1 MKVSTKIISGF
12 LILML
17 LGLVVLLNQLS
28 LIHKMQLINRD
39 LSEINMN
46 SAITVLRMR
55 ELTDVLNNDSRK
67 YFAVRDSIYENLINE
82 SRRDLLDDLARL
94 QKTVRSA
101 SEREATAKLAA
112 ALDDYWRV
120 FNVFKLQDE
129 TDSEGLPANLTNAID
144 HLQAQT
150 EVLYEAVKG
159 SMKEQVAF
167 AADVGRQAERV
178 TRLAGIFAGLLGI
191 VVSVLIV
198 HSINDPL
205 RRLTK
210 GTRAIA
216 KGQFWHRLPAYGNDE
231 FTELARDFNVMTEKL
246 GQLDQM
252 KKDFV
257 SHVSHDLKAPLAS
270 IRQIMHLLL
279 QEIPGSLNEQQKG
292 LIQLSYNSAE
302 RLAAMVG
309 NLLDVSRMEAG
320 AMEYDIA
327 PHDLLPLIKTVA
339 DEFSVQA
346 REKGIRLSVDCGRPS
361 AFVQCDRDR
370 IVQVIGNLF
379 ENALKF
385 SPGNSEITTR
395 IDEGQDGE
403 ILISVSDS
411 GPGVPDGHKERIFH
425 KFHQVKYGKKIA
437 GQGVGLGLAICKT
450 IVEAHR
456 GRIWVEDNPEGGS
469 VFSFAL
475 QSAASEETL
484 KCGQTA

>member
-1 MKVSTKIISGF
+1 
-12 LILML
+12 
-17 LGLVVLLNQLS
+17 
-28 LIHKMQLINRD
+28 
-39 LSEINMN
+39 
-46 SAITVLRMR
+46 
-55 ELTDVLNNDSRK
+55 
-67 YFAVRDSIYENLINE
+67 
-82 SRRDLLDDLARL
+82 DDLARL

-101 SEREATAKLAA
+101 AEREATTKLAA

-129 TDSEGLPANLTNAID
+129 TDSQDLPANLTVAID

-205 RRLTK
+205 RCLTK

-320 AMEYDIA
+320 TMEYTMSAQDIVQM
-327 PHDLLPLIKTVA
+327 IKGVI
-339 DEFSVQA
+339 DEFDVQA
-346 REKGIRLSVDCGRPS
+346 REKEIRLLLKS
-361 AFVQCDRDR
+361 AEPATFVECDR
-370 IVQVIGNLF
+370 
-379 ENALKF
+379 
-385 SPGNSEITTR
+385 
-395 IDEGQDGE
+395 
-403 ILISVSDS
+403 
-411 GPGVPDGHKERIFH
+411 ERI
-425 KFHQVKYGKKIA
+425 I
-437 GQGVGLGLAICKT
+437 
-450 IVEAHR
+450 
-456 GRIWVEDNPEGGS
+456 
-469 VFSFAL
+469 
-475 QSAASEETL
+475 
-484 KCGQTA
+484 